1 MRLLQ
6 RSTAVPPLVARIR
19 AVYLPGIEP
28 HRAAVKMLEA
38 PMLYTHNLVGIS
50 FVVAAVILLGLM
62 AAL

>member
-1 MRLLQ
+1 
-6 RSTAVPPLVARIR
+6 
-19 AVYLPGIEP
+19 
-28 HRAAVKMLEA
+28 MLEA